1 MVVSHDAVIVGSV
14 LARIIDVYG
23 FHTVVLGMTVV
34 AICGSAL
41 TFVSF
46 VFTSSE

>member
-23 FHTVVLGMTVV
+23 LNVVVIGMV
-34 AICGSAL
+34 AVMAGSTAL
-41 TFVSF
+41 TFVINM
-46 VFTSSE
+46 